1 MRSYVTHRRGNAQ
14 RPQEH
19 PSLTEANLNRSSSHR
34 NELEKHIE
42 TLPPAPDFE
51 ASLRKPGRRII
62 AELKRTSPSEG
73 LLRSDVDPV
82 SIAEGYES
90 VGAAAISVLTEPTY
104 FDGSLADLELVSSRI
119 GMPCLRKDFILDE
132 IQILEA
138 RAAGA
143 SAYLL
148 IVAALD
154 DHQLQ
159 KLLTFGQNLGLAPL
173 VEVHTAEELKRA
185 IDLDASI
192 IGVNNRNLNTL
203 QIDLKVSAELREF
216 IPDETVAVAESGID
230 TPDDLHMLQR
240 AGYNAFLIG
249 SSIMKAASPAQHLHA
264 LIHDIRT

>member
-1 MRSYVTHRRGNAQ
+1 MHSVLKNIL
-14 RPQEH
+14 
-19 PSLTEANLNRSSSHR
+19 SLTEANLNRSSTHR
-34 NELEKHIE
+34 NELEKLIE
-42 TLPPAPDFE
+42 NVPPAPDFE

-73 LLRSDVDPV
+73 LLRSDVDPIY
-82 SIAEGYES
+82 IAENYES
-90 VGAAAISVLTEPTY
+90 AGAAAISVLTEPTY
-104 FDGSLADLELVSSRI
+104 FDGSLADLELVSSSI
-119 GMPCLRKDFILDE
+119 GLPCLRKDFILDE

-154 DHQLQ
+154 DHQLR
-159 KLLTFGQNLGLAPL
+159 KLLTFGQSLGLTPL
-173 VEVHTAEELKRA
+173 VEVHTAEELERA

-203 QIDLKVSAELREF
+203 KIDLNVSAKLREF
-216 IPDETVAVAESGID
+216 IPDDAVAVAESGIHASA
-230 TPDDLHMLQR
+230 DLHMLEL

-249 SSIMKAASPAQHLHA
+249 SSIMKAANPAHHLHS
-264 LIHDIRT
+264 LIHDI